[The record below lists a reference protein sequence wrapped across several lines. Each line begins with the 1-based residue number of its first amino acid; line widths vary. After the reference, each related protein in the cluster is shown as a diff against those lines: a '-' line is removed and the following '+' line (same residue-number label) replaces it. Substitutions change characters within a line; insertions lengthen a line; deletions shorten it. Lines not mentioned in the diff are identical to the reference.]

1 MALNARNDGR
11 QHLGEMISDVT
22 HDMST
27 LLKDQI
33 ALTKAELKTSAQ
45 TVAKSSA
52 LLLIAAFFGLLA
64 VIFLLITLAYVLAI
78 WLPVWA
84 GFGIVALLLLTLTV
98 VAGLVGKKHLKAVQA
113 PEKSVAQ
120 FQKTKEV
127 LSHPGA
133 A

>member
-11 QHLGEMISDVT
+11 QHLGELLSEVT

-27 LLKDQI
+27 LIKDQV
-33 ALTKAELKTSAQ
+33 ALTKAELKISAQ

-52 LLLIAAFFGLLA
+52 LLLLAAFFGLLA
-64 VIFLLITLAYVLAI
+64 VVFLLVTLAYVLAI

-84 GFGIVALLLLTLTV
+84 GFGIVALLLLIITV
-98 VAGLVGKKHLKAVQA
+98 VAGLVGKQQLETVQI

-120 FQKTKEV
+120 LQRTKEV
-127 LSHPGA
+127 WSHPGA
-133 A
+133 V

>member
-11 QHLGEMISDVT
+11 QHLGEMLSEVT
-22 HDMST
+22 HDLST
-27 LLKDQI
+27 LLKDQV

-64 VIFLLITLAYVLAI
+64 VIFLLVTLAYVLAI
-78 WLPVWA
+78 WLPVSA
-84 GFGIVALLLLTLTV
+84 GFGIVALLLLIITV
-98 VAGLVGKKHLKAVQA
+98 VAGLVGKKQLEAVQT

-133 A
+133 V